1 MNFHLVLA
9 LSLFCSL
16 ESVVFLHSLEKTSEE
31 AEKLPHSGAY
41 GPFGPLVINHDGTAR
56 RIANW
61 GDMTVSEQKTTAERI
76 MRRNR
81 QRSALLKETNKDD
94 L

>member
-1 MNFHLVLA
+1 MNFPLVLA
-9 LSLFCSL
+9 LCFFCSL
-16 ESVVFLHSLEKTSEE
+16 ESVVFLHSLESTSKE
-31 AEKLPHSGAY
+31 AEKLPYSGGY
-41 GPFGPLVINHDGTAR
+41 GPLGPLVINHDGTAR

-81 QRSALLKETNKDD
+81 QRSALLKGAEKDD